1 MQIQRRA
8 PGFPMSHL
16 HPSHCGKSPI
26 LSSSSPRQRPWPKSS
41 VPWSGISSLCPSPGN
56 LALFLSVIPS
66 YAAVPR
72 LLLGAYVWSPPTAT
86 SAARA
91 TWLLWREKAPTG
103 LASQCYQERE
113 REGHQV
119 LFQNNQSTSQ
129 AFAGFG

>member
-1 MQIQRRA
+1 MYTDLQT
-8 PGFPMSHL
+8 HDY
-16 HPSHCGKSPI
+16 
-26 LSSSSPRQRPWPKSS
+26 RQVVFW
-41 VPWSGISSLCPSPGN
+41 VFFFFFF
-56 LALFLSVIPS
+56 LFLSVIPS